1 MLIGNG
7 TVDDAKRYASEEDLP
22 FELLVDPQLVGY
34 GALELRRSVLATYSP
49 RGIPRLV
56 QALREGFRPA
66 RAYGVTDQMGGVFVI
81 SPTGDVNF
89 AHESRSLGDEPPPE
103 LVLDAL
109 REAAGELGQSPAST

>member
-1 MLIGNG
+1 MRTIGSQIKQSGGRLVLIGNG

-89 AHESRSLGDEPPPE
+89 GSREPKS
-103 LVLDAL
+103 
-109 REAAGELGQSPAST
+109 RR